1 MLTVRRKISEG
12 GRDMKN
18 TAKWVWLA
26 DRCGVASTEM
36 ITVVEKLGSVRD
48 VYLADYDTYLE
59 KGVSERLAEK
69 LSDKSLDKAYGI
81 IDRCTEIGAGIL
93 CYSDENYPKSLRSL
107 KDPPAVLYYTGR
119 LPDFNSRLCIATVG
133 TRKMSEYG
141 MRAAYKLAYE
151 IAAAGAVVVSGM
163 ALGIDAVCASAA
175 IAAKGSTVAV
185 LGCGIDVVYP
195 KQHARLCAAIRE
207 HGAIITEYPPATE
220 PRGFHFPVRNRIIS
234 GLSQGTAVIDA
245 DLQSGSMITA
255 KAAILQGRDIYA
267 VPCNIDSEKSGTN
280 ELIRD
285 GAQAVACGNDI
296 IKNYAYAFK
305 DFLNL
310 QRLRSA
316 EQNSE
321 LDPSVLES
329 LSVRAGGEEPAFEGI
344 SARAEKEKTERTSS
358 RENSQNDKDSSKKQ
372 SSGKNMRSH
381 TDIHSTAL
389 PKDPAEL
396 QGGDRSRAAL
406 ESLSEKY
413 RRVFDEM
420 PLDQA
425 IPVDYLIKA
434 GFRPVEVIAALTVLE
449 VKGLVASLPG
459 ALYIR
464 K

>member
-1 MLTVRRKISEG
+1 
-12 GRDMKN
+12 MKN
-18 TAKWVWLA
+18 KAKWIWLA
-26 DRCGVASTEM
+26 DRCGIASVEM
-36 ITVVEKLGSVRD
+36 MTVLEKLGSVRD

-69 LSDKSLDKAYGI
+69 LSDKSLDKAYDI
-81 IDRCTEIGAGIL
+81 IKRCTEIGAGIL

-107 KDPPAVLYYTGR
+107 KDPPAVLYYSGK

-141 MRAAYKLAYE
+141 MRAAYKIAYE

-175 IAAKGSTVAV
+175 IAAKGCTVAV
-185 LGCGIDVVYP
+185 LGCGIDVVDP
-195 KQHARLCAAIRE
+195 KQHAKLCTAICE
-207 HGAIITEYPPATE
+207 HGAVITEYPPATE

-255 KAAILQGRDIYA
+255 KTAILQGRDIYA

-285 GAQAVACGNDI
+285 GAQAVVCGNDI
-296 IKNYAYAFK
+296 IKNYTYAFK
-305 DFLNL
+305 D
-310 QRLRSA
+310 RLDQHKLKSA
-316 EQNSE
+316 EQRSE
-321 LDPSVLES
+321 FDPSVLEA
-329 LSVRAGGEEPAFEGI
+329 LSVRAGGEAPAFEGR
-344 SARAEKEKTERTSS
+344 SARAEKEKAERLPV
-358 RENSQNDKDSSKKQ
+358 RENSQAVKASSAKESKGDSAREHIDAFQSK
-372 SSGKNMRSH
+372 
-381 TDIHSTAL
+381 TAVAQ
-389 PKDPAEL
+389 D
-396 QGGDRSRAAL
+396 GGDKSKAAL
-406 ESLSEKY
+406 ESLSEKH
-413 RRVFDEM
+413 RRIFDEM

-434 GFRPVEVIAALTVLE
+434 GFGPVEVIAALTVLE